1 MLQSVINETFEPTYM
16 VEYVLLLYHWHIC
29 SGGGGL
35 PTLALRNVVPLLGV
49 GAQDTVCQVALPG
62 VHKHNISL
70 VGMASL

>member
-1 MLQSVINETFEPTYM
+1 MCAV
-16 VEYVLLLYHWHIC
+16 VGC
-29 SGGGGL
+29 GL